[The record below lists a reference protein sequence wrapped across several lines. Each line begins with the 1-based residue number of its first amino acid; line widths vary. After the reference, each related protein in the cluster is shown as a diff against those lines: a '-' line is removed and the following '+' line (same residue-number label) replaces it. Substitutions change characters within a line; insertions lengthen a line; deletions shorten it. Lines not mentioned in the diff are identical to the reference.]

1 MLKDMLKAM
10 HKAKFKQVKKVSD
23 FNSLT
28 LLSMS
33 RLVGEN

>member
-1 MLKDMLKAM
+1 MHKTM

-33 RLVGEN
+33 RLVG